1 MRPSYPLVKKIKK
14 RRMVWLG
21 KVLQRPAGSLVRDA
35 MLQLAHRCLIGD
47 QCAAG
52 TLIDGTPQH
61 GSVEELVQLA
71 MDTKGWTLMCNLICT
86 DKKPVTSKAKR
97 YLEKVT
103 RERAPTVHSM
113 TLRVRK
119 PVQYY

>member
-1 MRPSYPLVKKIKK
+1 MYVDCSDQFCMHSITI
-14 RRMVWLG
+14 G
-21 KVLQRPAGSLVRDA
+21 C
-35 MLQLAHRCLIGD
+35 HRD

-61 GSVEELVQLA
+61 GSVDELIQLA
-71 MDTKGWTLMCNLICT
+71 MDTKGWTSMCNLICT
-86 DKKPVTSKAKR
+86 DKRPVTSKAKR

-103 RERAPTVHSM
+103 RERAPTVHNM